1 MANAILY
8 KKNKAKGIA
17 LPDFNIYLKTTIIKT
32 HGAAIKK
39 RHIDQ

>member
-1 MANAILY
+1 MAKAILY

-17 LPDFNIYLKTTIIKT
+17 SPDCNIYLKTTIIKI